1 MLAYLSGIDNDNME
15 DFAILGLAE
24 ICAPMVR
31 GGMRA
36 QNARPRVT
44 NPLTVPVTPPPPPPP
59 PSGGGGT
66 QLQQGQPAGKPNR
79 TQILDSAPPAMVRQ
93 DITTQAV
100 VDKSTRDAKF
110 KEAQEEGRVK
120 ILDKEA
126 TSDIDSGKNES
137 GSSDKILGMDKNT
150 AIGVGVGLLV
160 VGFLMF
166 KK

>member
-1 MLAYLSGIDNDNME
+1 MLAYLSGIDNNNME
-15 DFAILGLAE
+15 ILGLAE
-24 ICAPMVR
+24 ICQPMVR

-36 QNARPRVT
+36 QNARPRT
-44 NPLTVPVTPPPPPPP
+44 TSAKNPLTTPVTPPP

-79 TQILDSAPPAMVRQ
+79 TQIVDSAPPAVLKQ
-93 DITTQAV
+93 EVTTTSEVTKRGADSV
-100 VDKSTRDAKF
+100 RDAMERGELK
-110 KEAQEEGRVK
+110 V
-120 ILDKEA
+120 LDKEA

-166 KK
+166 RK